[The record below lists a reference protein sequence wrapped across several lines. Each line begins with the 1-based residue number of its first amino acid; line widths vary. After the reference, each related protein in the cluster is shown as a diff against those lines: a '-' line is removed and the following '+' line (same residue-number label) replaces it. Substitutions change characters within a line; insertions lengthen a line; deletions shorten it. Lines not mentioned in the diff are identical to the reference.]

1 MIYVLFIILLIH
13 DIVVTSKLKYANLQV
28 MALRNLCNKTA
39 QLIVDN
45 QKRK

>member
-1 MIYVLFIILLIH
+1 MIYVLFIILIIH
-13 DIVVTSKLKYANLQV
+13 DIIVTSKLKVKDRQV

>member
-13 DIVVTSKLKYANLQV
+13 DIIVTSKLKVKDRQL
-28 MALRNLCNKTA
+28 MALRNSLKAT
-39 QLIVDN
+39 QIIIDN